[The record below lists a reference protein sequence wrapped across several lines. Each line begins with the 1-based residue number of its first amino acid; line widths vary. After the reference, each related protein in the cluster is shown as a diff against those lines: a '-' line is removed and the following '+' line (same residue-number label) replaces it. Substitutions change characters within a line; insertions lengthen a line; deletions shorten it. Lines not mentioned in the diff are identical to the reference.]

1 MLASVLCCIWHSLQ
15 TVLTAEGI
23 QAKKYALRTLRDIFN
38 TIAITLEREDINNAD
53 DEQRSHLIRK
63 ALTLQRTLLIID
75 NLETVDDEAVLEFLR
90 DLPAPTKA
98 IVTTRH
104 RIKVWRCLRSYLL

>member
-1 MLASVLCCIWHSLQ
+1 MPCCIWHSLQ

-23 QAKKYALRTLRDIFN
+23 QAKKYALRTSRDIFN

-75 NLETVDDEAVLEFLR
+75 NLETVDDEAVSDILLKVS
-90 DLPAPTKA
+90 LP
-98 IVTTRH
+98 
-104 RIKVWRCLRSYLL
+104 S